1 MLYRMKSRL
10 TKSLLGLK
18 AEKKDIIEKQI
29 TQLKRHKLEDLKIVK
44 SKVELS
50 MDVVVFLFANGSQ
63 LPRTIV

>member
-1 MLYRMKSRL
+1 MKSRL

-44 SKVELS
+44 SKVELNT
-50 MDVVVFLFANGSQ
+50 DVVVFLFANGSQ